1 MTVQELNSQLLG
13 THMEPIDFFL
23 YISVVSV
30 IGVWIFLLAGL
41 FGNQKPEGYPFGV
54 SKQTA
59 SYMLMGAGIF
69 NAVMLAIKFLLL

>member
-54 SKQTA
+54 SKQMA
-59 SYMLMGAGIF
+59 SRLLMGAGLF